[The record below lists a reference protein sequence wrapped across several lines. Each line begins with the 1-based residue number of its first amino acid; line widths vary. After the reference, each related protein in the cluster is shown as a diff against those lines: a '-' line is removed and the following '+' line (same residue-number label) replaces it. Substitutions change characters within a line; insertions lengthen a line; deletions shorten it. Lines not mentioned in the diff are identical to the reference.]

1 MQAKSLQLCLPL
13 CNPTELEPAKLPCPW
28 DSPGNTG
35 VGCHALLRVIFP
47 TQGSNHVSSVS
58 CIGRPL
64 LSLPLVPPGK
74 PIEPLPDANFTKCF
88 TYICFLQKLAGIL
101 VVLLNSSPVNSGPS
115 LKSMCSKI
123 FGGCL
128 KLDILGILCF
138 SYVYIAMIVV
148 YQSGTVRAYL
158 NGQGHYFCTLG
169 PLLNKIRVT

>member
-1 MQAKSLQLCLPL
+1 MQAKSLQLYLPL

-58 CIGRPL
+58 CIGRPV

-74 PIEPLPDANFTKCF
+74 PIEPLPGANFTKCF

-101 VVLLNSSPVNSGPS
+101 VIILNSSPVNSGPS
-115 LKSMCSKI
+115 LRVCVPRSSVDAWNCGYPRYTMFFLCVHSYDS
-123 FGGCL
+123 CL
-128 KLDILGILCF
+128 
-138 SYVYIAMIVV
+138 
-148 YQSGTVRAYL
+148 
-158 NGQGHYFCTLG
+158 
-169 PLLNKIRVT
+169 